1 MQRWG
6 RIAVL
11 CAPALALL
19 PGAAR
24 AQDVFAAGASPQ
36 GQTVSDSF
44 SSSCIQAQKPNI
56 FKQLGVK
63 PLTCHAGAGLQD
75 SQGQCMNVKG
85 TTVIAHQG
93 TECYY
98 CTPNNP
104 PVVLYI
110 PMDQVQNASL
120 QGFLCGESSVDPGC
134 MAACSKEFSTTTTYV
149 PPVAQPVVPAL
160 QNGQDTGDPCHPYY
174 DLSTA
179 AGIAAMQADAPRVAA
194 ACNASRCQH
203 NPELTVCTT
212 VVDNGQ
218 PGSKG
223 VTLTPGPKKPST
235 GPPPPP
241 PPPVDIAA
249 VDKAMVPCLQAKLPY
264 KLATTVSPA
273 YLQQAI
279 ASAPA
284 AARSAPFQQLPNDV
298 QVILEASALALQV
311 QAQHDMLYRRSQY
324 PAADSLGYMTGWLV
338 RCLADA
344 GVQPAFTQSP
354 FIDYNQFMQIPN
366 SLQNHQAALFNQ
378 GFYYNSM
385 GIEPL
390 PLMPLPVSQPGTPLP
405 ALPPAAPLGVP
416 SGSTQ

>member
-19 PGAAR
+19 PGVTR
-24 AQDVFAAGASPQ
+24 AQDVFNAGATV
-36 GQTVSDSF
+36 QTNTVGDSF

-56 FKQLGVK
+56 WKQLGVN
-63 PLTCHAGAGLQD
+63 PLTCRPQSMAEDSTKQCTLKGATL
-75 SQGQCMNVKG
+75 V
-85 TTVIAHQG
+85 AHQG
-93 TECYY
+93 TTCYY
-98 CTPNNP
+98 CEPNDP
-104 PVVLYI
+104 PTTLYI
-110 PMDQVQNASL
+110 PMDQVENASL
-120 QGFLCGESSVDPGC
+120 QGYSCGESPVDPGC
-134 MAACSKEFSTTTTYV
+134 MSLCSREFPSTTTYV

-284 AARSAPFQQLPNDV
+284 AARSAAFQQLPNDV

-311 QAQHDMLYRRSQY
+311 QAQHDLLYRRSQY

-354 FIDYNQFMQIPN
+354 FPDYNQFMQIPN

-405 ALPPAAPLGVP
+405 ALPPVAPLGVP
-416 SGSTQ
+416 SGSTH